1 MKTYTRSQKKVI
13 FLLFL
18 TVLMAS
24 WLFGL
29 DSPMAQEEIKA
40 GAQGNATQIDSQ
52 KMVYN
57 RQDKIINFY
66 GQVHVVR
73 PDFQIWCQE
82 MTVFLKKGQ
91 EKKQQEDGK
100 NQSLVGKREIEK
112 IIAQKDVRML
122 WNERQAQSDEAVFD
136 TTKQIITLKGNVLV
150 KEGMNKIQGQVAQF
164 FLKEDR
170 SEIRGGEK
178 ERVKAVFYPGSQE
191 KE

>member
-1 MKTYTRSQKKVI
+1 MKTYPRSQKKII

-24 WLFGL
+24 WLSGL
-29 DSPMAQEEIKA
+29 DSLKAQEELKA
-40 GAQGNATQIDSQ
+40 SSKGNATQIDSQ

-91 EKKQQEDGK
+91 EKKQPEDGK
-100 NQSLVGKREIEK
+100 KQSLVGKREIEK

-122 WNERQAQSDEAVFD
+122 WNERQAQSDEAIFD

-170 SEIRGGEK
+170 SEIRGGEN